1 MNEETGFDITALIDK
16 NEFIENY
23 FNDQLSRLY
32 IITGVGLDTKFQ
44 PKTRKEI
51 KVQLTADHRVVAD
64 IGVKGSRDLT
74 IYPSHVILKVLL

>member
-51 KVQLTADHRVVAD
+51 KVTADHRVVAD
-64 IGVKGSRDLT
+64 RGVESSRDLT
-74 IYPSHVILKVLL
+74 TYSSHVILKVLL